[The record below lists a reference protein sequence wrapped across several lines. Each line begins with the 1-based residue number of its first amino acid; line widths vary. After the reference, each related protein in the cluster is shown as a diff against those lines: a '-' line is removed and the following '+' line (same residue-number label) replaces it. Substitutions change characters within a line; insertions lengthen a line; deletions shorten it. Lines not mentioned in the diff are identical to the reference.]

1 MRIKNNDK
9 NNIILVLGVGYKS
22 GLSDTRESPAGPIV
36 NELKLAGFD
45 YEWFDPLVESW
56 EGKKCKDINSDYS
69 AAILVVN
76 QPGIDL
82 SALIKN
88 KVPVLDC
95 TYTFTNLMG
104 VISL

>member
-1 MRIKNNDK
+1 MTFNIYNLDK
-9 NNIILVLGVGYKS
+9 YEIFLDDDHNPINCGVFTNNIDS
-22 GLSDTRESPAGPIV
+22 IV

-56 EGKKCKDINSDYS
+56 EGKKCKDINGDYS

-82 SALIKN
+82 STLIKN

>member
-1 MRIKNNDK
+1 M
-9 NNIILVLGVGYKS
+9 GYKS
-22 GLSDTRESPAGPIV
+22 GLSDTRESPAGPII
-36 NELKLAGFD
+36 NELKLAGFE

-56 EGKKCKDINSDYS
+56 EGIKCKDINDEYS

-82 SALIKN
+82 SVLIKN

-95 TYTFTNLMG
+95 TYTFTDLNG
-104 VISL
+104 VLSL